1 MWTRSSVRSI
11 ERSVNA
17 GKLLITTTKDG
28 RLLAERWKQ
37 RISKPFSPP
46 LRWDV
51 IADVLSIPNRW
62 FLVQRFN
69 LFVHLR
75 NSLSDNVLLA
85 KDFYFD
91 HKIESFLLPS
101 EDLLNISF
109 CVQPRTTCSTLNHV
123 TCRLDKS
130 RRRSKLCLH
139 NLLHLQASRILWFW

>member
-62 FLVQRFN
+62 FLCKDLIYLFTCAIVYLIMCSWPKISASIIKLN
-69 LFVHLR
+69 L
-75 NSLSDNVLLA
+75 
-85 KDFYFD
+85 
-91 HKIESFLLPS
+91 SF
-101 EDLLNISF
+101 F
-109 CVQPRTTCSTLNHV
+109 PRRIYWASRTCSMLNHV